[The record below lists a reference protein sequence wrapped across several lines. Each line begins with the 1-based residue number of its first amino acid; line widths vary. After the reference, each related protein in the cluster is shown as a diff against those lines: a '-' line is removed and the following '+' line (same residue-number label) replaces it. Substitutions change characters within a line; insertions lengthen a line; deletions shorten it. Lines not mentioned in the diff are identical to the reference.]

1 MALQPVPVLGLD
13 GWVNTPK
20 EKMDNLFM
28 HFVEAN
34 HSQSTLARGS
44 VYSFQRILF
53 DSNNIPALLNNNLK
67 KALVDYFQGYYTSV
81 ECEVNTLEDPKKGDA
96 LILRIYLTVKD
107 EFGKIY
113 NLARESS
120 DVNSKT
126 VRWANINNFGN
137 EAQFSV

>member
-1 MALQPVPVLGLD
+1 MALQPVAILGLD

-34 HSQSTLARGS
+34 HSQSTLARGYA
-44 VYSFQRILF
+44 YSFQRVLF
-53 DSNNIPALLNNNLK
+53 DCKDSPVRLTDDLK
-67 KALVDYFQGYYTSV
+67 RVMTSYFEGYYLEV
-81 ECEVNTLEDPKKGDA
+81 DCEIAVIPDPTKGNA
-96 LILRIYLTVKD
+96 LILRIYLTAKD
-107 EFGKIY
+107 EYGKVY

-126 VRWANINNFGN
+126 VRWANINNFGDEN
-137 EAQFSV
+137 IFTE